1 MRPAPPEQGDP
12 LATGPGT
19 TGEPVARV
27 SGLVHPRDRLRRV
40 LSLWD
45 ASMLVVASV
54 IGAGIFLTPG
64 RVAALLPDARW
75 LLLAWAVGALLSLAG
90 ALANAE
96 LGAMFPRAGG
106 DYVYLREGLHPAAGF
121 LTGWLSFF
129 AIYAGTIAALAVVL
143 GESLSKACGWGDAG
157 VLPSSAGVVLLF
169 SALNA
174 RSVRWGV
181 RLNNLTSL
189 AKLLALAAFAVL
201 GPLLGDG
208 SFAPWLADAA
218 SGGSGALGLGAVALD
233 AVASEEGSL
242 GLRFGQALSPI
253 LFSYLG
259 WNASVYVASEIRDPG
274 RNLPR
279 SLFLGLGLCALLYLI
294 VNGVYLY
301 ALPPA
306 ELIAANDAGEA
317 AARALFGPIGGR
329 LVAGFVLLSVAGS
342 LNAMVLVGPR
352 IVYAMAL
359 DGLFPGRAGRV
370 HATRHT
376 PAGAVWVQA
385 LTAIGLIAFLESF
398 PRALDFTVFAI
409 VLASAADILAL
420 FALRLRRPEL
430 ERPYRAWGYP
440 FVPAVYLIVQ
450 LVIAAAIFVG
460 SPREAATA
468 IGVLAVGLLIYLGF
482 ARGPVRE

>member
-1 MRPAPPEQGDP
+1 MPPAPPER
-12 LATGPGT
+12 A
-19 TGEPVARV
+19 EPAGSGAAVEPAARV
-27 SGLVHPRDRLRRV
+27 PGLVHPRDRLRRV

-75 LLLAWAVGALLSLAG
+75 LLLAWGVGALLSLAG

-129 AIYAGTIAALAVVL
+129 AIYAGTIAALGVVL
-143 GESLSKACGWGDAG
+143 GEALSTAVGLGDAG
-157 VLPSSAGVVLLF
+157 VLPSSAGIVLLF

-181 RLNNLTSL
+181 RLNNLTSV
-189 AKLLALAAFAVL
+189 AKLLALAAFAGL

-218 SGGSGALGLGAVALD
+218 SGELETAGL
-233 AVASEEGSL
+233 EEGGL
-242 GLRFGQALSPI
+242 GLRFGRALSPI

-294 VNGVYLY
+294 VNAVYLY

-306 ELIAANDAGEA
+306 ELIATTDAGEA

-359 DGLFPGRAGRV
+359 DGLFLGRAGRV

-376 PAGAVWVQA
+376 PAAAVWAQA
-385 LTAIGLIAFLESF
+385 LTAVGLIAFLGSF

-440 FVPAVYLIVQ
+440 VVPAVYLVVQ
-450 LVIAAAIFVG
+450 LGIAGAILVG
-460 SPREAATA
+460 SPREAAVA
-468 IGVLAVGLLIYLGF
+468 IGMLAVGLLLYLAF
-482 ARGPVRE
+482 ARHPARQ

>member
-1 MRPAPPEQGDP
+1 MLPAPPEPEDR
-12 LATGPGT
+12 
-19 TGEPVARV
+19 VAADVGAAPNLPV

-45 ASMLVVASV
+45 ATMLVVASV

-75 LLLAWAVGALLSLAG
+75 LLLAWGVGALLSLAG

-106 DYVYLREGLHPAAGF
+106 DYVYLREAFHPVAGF

-143 GESLSKACGWGDAG
+143 GESLSKAFGWGGAG
-157 VLPSSAGVVLLF
+157 VLPSAAGVILLF

-189 AKLLALAAFAVL
+189 AKLLALAAFAGL
-201 GPLLGDG
+201 GPLLGEG
-208 SFAPWLADAA
+208 SFAPWLAEAA
-218 SGGSGALGLGAVALD
+218 SGERA
-233 AVASEEGSL
+233 AVASEDGGL
-242 GLRFGQALSPI
+242 VLRFGQALSPI

-259 WNASVYVASEIRDPG
+259 WNASLYVASEIRDPG

-279 SLFLGLGLCALLYLI
+279 SLFLGLGLCAGLYLI

-306 ELIAANDAGEA
+306 ELIAASDAGEA

-359 DGLFPGRAGRV
+359 DGLFLGRAGRV

-376 PAGAVWVQA
+376 PAAAVWVQA

-420 FALRLRRPEL
+420 FALRLRRPDL

-440 FVPAVYLIVQ
+440 VVPAVYLVVQ
-450 LVIAAAIFVG
+450 LAIAGAILVG

-468 IGVLAVGLLIYLGF
+468 IATLAVGLLIYLGF
-482 ARGPVRE
+482 AGGPVRE

>member
-1 MRPAPPEQGDP
+1 MATDVGADSGVPVPG
-12 LATGPGT
+12 LA
-19 TGEPVARV
+19 
-27 SGLVHPRDRLRRV
+27 HPRDRLRRV
-40 LSLWD
+40 LSSWD

-75 LLLAWAVGALLSLAG
+75 LLLAWGVGAVLSLAG

-106 DYVYLREGLHPAAGF
+106 DYVYLREAFHPAAGF

-129 AIYAGTIAALAVVL
+129 AIYAGTIATLAVVL
-143 GESLSKACGWGDAG
+143 GESLSKAIGWGDAG
-157 VLPSSAGVVLLF
+157 VLASSAGIVLVF

-189 AKLLALAAFAVL
+189 AKLLALAAFAGL
-201 GPLLGDG
+201 GPLLGEG
-208 SFAPWLADAA
+208 SFEPWRVGAA
-218 SGGSGALGLGAVALD
+218 AGGPEPVGLEQG
-233 AVASEEGSL
+233 GL

-279 SLFLGLGLCALLYLI
+279 SLFLGLGLCAGLYLI
-294 VNGVYLY
+294 VNVVYLY

-306 ELIAANDAGEA
+306 ELIAASDAGEA
-317 AARALFGPIGGR
+317 AARSLLGPIGGR
-329 LVAGFVLLSVAGS
+329 WVAAFVLVSVAGS

-359 DGLFPGRAGRV
+359 DGLFLGRAGRV

-376 PAGAVWVQA
+376 PAAAVWVQA
-385 LTAIGLIAFLESF
+385 LTAIGLVAFLESF

-420 FALRLRRPEL
+420 FALRLRRPDL

-440 FVPAVYLIVQ
+440 AVPAVYLVVQ
-450 LVIAAAIFVG
+450 LAIAGAILIG
-460 SPREAATA
+460 SPREAVAA
-468 IGVLAVGLLIYLGF
+468 VAMLVVGLLIYLGF
-482 ARGPVRE
+482 ARGPARE